1 MSQIYVKNA
10 LFWDYKGR
18 VESSWYLCGDNSN
31 ADIREAHVQ
40 WCLKH
45 GCNTV
50 LLCLENED
58 LISMFKPGK
67 YGVEWDSARVDMTAA
82 YIRRIKAAGLMV
94 AIAFFD
100 GPEIP
105 GAKYHPILRCDDM
118 KHAEFIKIA
127 CQALYDWVD
136 LWLVGCE
143 TNRYWSS
150 EKVEAAINVI
160 KQFAPFRFVGT
171 HEQGV
176 GWGKKPDGNMGWI
189 MTRRVPRNAMFHC
202 HETSNHPKD
211 GDSRSAA
218 DMVAEVDF
226 LCRNSGGIPIWVGEH
241 NLASWKTKGHK
252 QSTEMEKTNGV
263 YGMNY

>member
-1 MSQIYVKNA
+1 MSTIYVKNA

-31 ADIREAHVQ
+31 AEMREAYVC

-50 LLCLENED
+50 LLCLQNEE

-67 YGVEWDSARVDMTAA
+67 YMEEWNSARVDMTAA
-82 YIRRIKAAGLMV
+82 YIRRVKAAGLMV

-105 GAKYHPILRCDDM
+105 GAKYHPILRCDDA
-118 KHAEFIKIA
+118 KHAEFIKIV
-127 CQALYDWVD
+127 CKALYNWVD

-150 EKVEAAINVI
+150 DKVEAAISVI
-160 KQFAPFRFVGT
+160 KQYAPMRFVGT

-176 GWGKKPDGNMGWI
+176 GQKDGKWI

-211 GDSRSAA
+211 GDKRSAA
-218 DMVAEVDF
+218 DMVDEVKH
-226 LCRNSGGIPIWVGEH
+226 LVAHAGGVPIWVGET
-241 NLASWKTKGHK
+241 NLNQWCK
-252 QSTEMEKTNGV
+252 QGREQSRALAEIDGV
-263 YGMNY
+263 YGVPGPT